1 MHHRYYLCTTK
12 QIISTMA
19 RIQIINR
26 TKKTEGKITLRFRLR
41 DGREVD
47 LYHKSEIEAD
57 LSDLC
62 KFEAD
67 GTPKKRANFN
77 RNLHKSIIERIG
89 ILQAVYDSAVKE
101 GRNLTNESF
110 ELDIDKNL
118 HPEAYKEE
126 EADPTARLLLK
137 RFDKYINDGLF
148 SDARKAAYWVTYR
161 ILERFLTISKRE
173 AITFDEVDA
182 DFIMNFREFII
193 NEWEFAKKKKYAHL
207 YKNVT
212 KQNFPDAP
220 RVQNTV
226 ATKLKHF
233 QAFMRMLEDTDEIVK
248 SPYRKLGRENRLAAL
263 REQYADPIN
272 LTSEEVRKIINTEV
286 EESLQATKDA
296 FLLQSALGC
305 RISDFK
311 AMGMDNVA
319 VSKEGIAFIH
329 YLPQKTMHTNNK
341 REEVKTPLLR
351 FAFDI
356 IKRTGF
362 NFPILKYVSGK
373 SGFNKKIKDLLRVC
387 GINREVAVYNDEKKA
402 MEYLP
407 LHTQGCTKLCRKSFV
422 DITTKVQV
430 NRYAAGLHKVGS
442 DAVNHYSRLQLPDLF
457 TLMNEAFGEKSYKV
471 NKNLDIVEG

>member
-1 MHHRYYLCTTK
+1 
-12 QIISTMA
+12 MA

-26 TKKTEGKITLRFRLR
+26 TKRTEGKITLRFRLR

-57 LSDLC
+57 LSDMC
-62 KFEAD
+62 KFETD

-77 RNLHKSIIERIG
+77 RDLHKRIIERIG
-89 ILQAVYDSAVKE
+89 IMQAVYDMAVKE
-101 GRNLTNESF
+101 GRLFNNDTF
-110 ELDIDKNL
+110 ELEIDKNL

-126 EADPTARLLLK
+126 EEEADPSARLLLK
-137 RFDKYINDGLF
+137 RFDKYITDGLF
-148 SDARKAAYWVTYR
+148 SDARKRAYWVTYR
-161 ILERFLTISKRE
+161 ILERFLIISKRE
-173 AITFDEVDA
+173 SITFDEVDA

-193 NEWEFAKKKKYAHL
+193 NEWEFAKKKKYAYL

-272 LTSEEVRKIINTEV
+272 LTSDEVRKIINAEV
-286 EESLQATKDA
+286 EQSLQATKDA
-296 FLLQSALGC
+296 FLLQCALGC

-319 VSKEGIAFIH
+319 VSKEGIAFVH
-329 YLPQKTMHTNNK
+329 YLPQKTMNTNNK

-356 IKRTGF
+356 IQRTGF
-362 NFPILKYVSGK
+362 NLPILKYVSGK
-373 SGFNKKIKDLLRVC
+373 SGFNVKIKDLLRVC
-387 GINREVAVYNDEKKA
+387 GINREVAVYNDKKRA

-422 DITTKVQV
+422 DITTKVQI

-457 TLMNEAFGEKSYKV
+457 TLMNEAFGEKPYKV
-471 NKNLDIVEG
+471 NKNLEIVEG

>member
-1 MHHRYYLCTTK
+1 MHHE
-12 QIISTMA
+12 QIISPMA

-41 DGREVD
+41 DGREID

-57 LSDLC
+57 LSDLS

-67 GTPKKRANFN
+67 GTPKRRANYN
-77 RNLHKSIIERIG
+77 RKLHAAITERIS
-89 ILQAVYDSAVKE
+89 LMQSVYDEAVKE
-101 GRNLTNESF
+101 GRTLTNELF
-110 ELDIDKNL
+110 ESDIDLHL
-118 HPEAYKEE
+118 HPEKYQHE
-126 EADPTARLLLK
+126 EADLSKRLLLN
-137 RFDKYINDGLF
+137 RFKKYIEDGLF
-148 SDARKAAYWVTYR
+148 SETRKRAYWVTYR
-161 ILERFLTISKRE
+161 IMERFLI
-173 AITFDEVDA
+173 ITKQEEINIDEVTP

-193 NEWEFAKKKKYAHL
+193 NEWEFVKKKKWAYLYAD
-207 YKNVT
+207 VT
-212 KQNFPDAP
+212 KQNIPDAP

-248 SPYRKLGRENRLAAL
+248 SPYRRMGRENRLAAL

-272 LTSEEVRKIINTEV
+272 LTVEEVRKVINGDV
-286 EESLQATKDA
+286 PESLQGTKDA
-296 FLLQSALGC
+296 FLIQCALGC

-311 AMGMDNVA
+311 VMGMDSVA
-319 VSKEGIAFIH
+319 VSKEGVPFIH

-341 REEVKTPLLR
+341 REEIKTPLLR

-356 IKRTGF
+356 IKRTDF
-362 NFPILKYVSGK
+362 NLPILKYVSGK
-373 SGFNKKIKDLLRVC
+373 SGFNKKIKDLLKHC
-387 GINREVAVYNDEKKA
+387 GIDREVGIFNEEKKV

-407 LHTQGCTKLCRKSFV
+407 LWSQGCTKLCRKSFV

-442 DAVNHYSRLQLPDLF
+442 DAVNHYSRLQLSDLNI
-457 TLMNEAFGEKSYKV
+457 LMCEAFGEKPYKV
-471 NKNLDIVEG
+471 NKNLEIVEG